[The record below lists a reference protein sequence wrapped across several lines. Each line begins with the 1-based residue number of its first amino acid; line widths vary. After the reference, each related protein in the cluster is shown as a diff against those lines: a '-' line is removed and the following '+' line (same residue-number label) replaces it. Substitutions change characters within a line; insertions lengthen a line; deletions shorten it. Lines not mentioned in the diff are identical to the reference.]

1 MKTASYPIIFLDIDG
16 VLCTQNQWK
25 ADVIAEDG
33 YSEFNAKCIENL
45 NRLIEQTK
53 AKVILTSSR
62 RINKT
67 VDEFGAILKRRG
79 FHGQIVGKINE
90 KTELDSSSRSEEI
103 VGWLERNGV
112 PDKYVILDDDTRLAQ
127 LGESYL
133 PHWVRTIYHRGLD
146 EEALQRALQILN
158 D

>member
-1 MKTASYPIIFLDIDG
+1 MKTASHPIIFLDIDG

-33 YSEFNAKCIENL
+33 YSEFNSACVQNL
-45 NRLIEQTK
+45 NRLVEQTK

-67 VDEFGAILKRRG
+67 VEEFRAIMARRG
-79 FHGQIVGKINE
+79 FRGEIIGKINE
-90 KTELDSSSRSEEI
+90 KTALDSSSRSEEI
-103 VGWLERNGV
+103 IDWLERNGK
-112 PDKYVILDDDTRLAQ
+112 PDKYVIIDDDTRLAQ
-127 LGESYL
+127 IGEFCL

-146 EEALQRALQILN
+146 EEALESALRILKE
-158 D
+158 